1 MTVSTVSLL
10 DASGTRLT
18 VPLDRWFG
26 AIDRTDAGLLRHVRG
41 PVLDVG
47 CGPGRHVVALAERGV
62 PALGIDVTAGVLDV
76 ARWRGASVIER
87 SVFDRLPGS
96 GRWAT
101 VLLLDGNIGIG
112 GDPPALLRR
121 VSGLLRH
128 DGALL
133 VEVEPAEARA
143 GPQLVRF
150 EIDGAPGPWFKWS
163 HVTVDELDD
172 LARCSGL
179 APSRVWRESG
189 RWFAQL
195 ERKVPA

>member
-10 DASGTRLT
+10 DASGTRLA
-18 VPLDRWFG
+18 VPVNRWFG
-26 AIDRTDAGLLRHVRG
+26 AIDGTDAGLLRHVRG

-62 PALGIDVTAGVLDV
+62 PALGIDVTAGVLDL
-76 ARWRGASVIER
+76 ARCRGASVIER
-87 SVFDRLPGS
+87 SVFDRLPGT

-121 VSGLLRH
+121 VSSLLRH

-133 VEVEPAEARA
+133 VEVEPAGTRA

-150 EIDGAPGPWFKWS
+150 EIDGAAGPWFKWS

-172 LARCSGL
+172 LARGSDL
-179 APSRVWRESG
+179 APSRVWREG
-189 RWFAQL
+189 RRWFAQL